1 MKSRFAHKRIIWEKD
16 EAELSD
22 LTLKIAREDGK
33 NSDLSRQYELAALLG
48 YENCY
53 AVCCWKSGYWLGT
66 YCDYFIRVF
75 GPRGGERRKF
85 GVIRP

>member
-16 EAELSD
+16 EAELAA
-22 LTLKIAREDGK
+22 LTLQIARSDGK
-33 NSDLSRQYELAALLG
+33 GSDMSRERELALLLG
-48 YENCY
+48 FKNCA
-53 AVCCWKSGYWLGT
+53 AVCTWKSDYYHGT

-85 GVIRP
+85 GVIRQ

>member
-1 MKSRFAHKRIIWEKD
+1 MKSRFHGKRIIWEKD
-16 EAELSD
+16 EAEIAA
-22 LTLKIAREDGK
+22 LTLEIARADGK
-33 NSDLSRQYELAALLG
+33 GSDMTRENELALLLG
-48 YENCY
+48 YVNCH

-85 GVIRP
+85 GVIKI